1 MSLPLVVGT
10 DGSDAALRAVDWA
23 ADEAALRGAPLRIVY
38 ASLLA
43 HYEEAVPSVRTA
55 RPSGSVFT
63 QHIVASASERCER
76 RHPDV
81 AVSAEILAEDP
92 AEGLLGEGRDALAI
106 VVGSRG
112 RGELAALLLGSVS
125 LSVAARAQCPVIVVR
140 GDEAK
145 PDSGDRWIALGVG
158 DRGTATA
165 TVDLAFTEA
174 ALRGTGVAAVHAW
187 RSPAPTADEGQ
198 LDDARQSAQREAEAW
213 MDDALRDATAKYP
226 EVRVRR
232 EVIEG
237 HARKSLLDAARSA
250 ELLVV
255 GARRHSG
262 AFGLQLGVVNH
273 AMLHHSPCPVAVV
286 PHE

>member
-1 MSLPLVVGT
+1 MPLPLVVGT

-43 HYEEAVPSVRTA
+43 HYEEVVSSVRTSRA
-55 RPSGSVFT
+55 SGSVFT

-81 AVSAEILAEDP
+81 AVSADILAEDP
-92 AEGLLGEGRDALAI
+92 AEGLLGEGSNALAI
-106 VVGSRG
+106 VVGNRG

-140 GDEAK
+140 SDEAK
-145 PDSGDRWIALGVG
+145 PDNGDRWIALGVG
-158 DRGTATA
+158 DRGTAKE
-165 TVDLAFTEA
+165 TVDFAFTEA
-174 ALRGTGVAAVHAW
+174 ALRGARVAAVHAW
-187 RSPAPTADEGQ
+187 RSPTPPADTGQ
-198 LDDARQSAQREAEAW
+198 VDDARQVAQREAEAW
-213 MDDALRDATAKYP
+213 MDEALRDATAKHP

-232 EVIEG
+232 EVVEG
-237 HARKSLLDAARSA
+237 HARESLLDAARSA

-255 GARRHSG
+255 GARRRSG
-262 AFGLQLGVVNH
+262 AFGLQLGLVNH

>member
-23 ADEAALRGAPLRIVY
+23 ADEAALRRAPLRIVY

-43 HYEEAVPSVRTA
+43 HYEQVVPSVRTA
-55 RPSGSVFT
+55 RPSGAVFAE
-63 QHIVASASERCER
+63 HIVASASERCER
-76 RHPDV
+76 RHSDV
-81 AVSAEILAEDP
+81 AVSTEILAEDP
-92 AEGLLGEGRDALAI
+92 AEGLLDEGRNALGI

-112 RGELAALLLGSVS
+112 RGELAALLLGSVG
-125 LSVAARAQCPVIVVR
+125 LSVAAGAQCPVIVVR

-145 PDSGDRWIALGVG
+145 PDNGDRWVALGVG
-158 DRGTATA
+158 DPGTAAA
-165 TVDLAFTEA
+165 TVDFAFTEA
-174 ALRGTGVAAVHAW
+174 ALRGAGLAVVHAW
-187 RSPAPTADEGQ
+187 RSPATADTGQ
-198 LDDARQSAQREAEAW
+198 LDDARQSAQREAEEW
-213 MDDALRDATAKYP
+213 LDDALRDATAKYP

-232 EVIEG
+232 EVVEG

-255 GARRHSG
+255 GARRRSG
-262 AFGLQLGVVNH
+262 AFGLQLGLVNH
-273 AMLHHSPCPVAVV
+273 AVLHHAPCPVAVV